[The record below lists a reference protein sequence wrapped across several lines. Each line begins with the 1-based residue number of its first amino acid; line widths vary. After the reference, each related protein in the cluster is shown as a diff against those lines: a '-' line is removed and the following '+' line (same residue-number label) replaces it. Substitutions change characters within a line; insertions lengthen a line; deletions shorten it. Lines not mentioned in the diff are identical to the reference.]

1 MELPLF
7 SKFYVLVSFLVFL
20 VIAIKLMR
28 ESKRGKGPN
37 LPPGPRKLPL
47 IGNLHQLM
55 GSLPH
60 HTLRDMAKEHGPIM
74 HLRFGEIPTVIVSS
88 AEAAKEVMKTHD
100 LVFADRP
107 KILAAEIIGYK
118 STQITFSPY
127 GDHWRQL
134 RKICVAELLNV
145 KRVQSFE
152 SIRQVEVEDLIK
164 TISSNAGTTINLSQ
178 MIFTLTNNI
187 ISRAAFGKKLQNQD
201 EFIDTLR
208 KTVDLAGGFDLPD
221 TFPSLKFLHPLT
233 GAKAAMEKIHHQ
245 IDKILESVLQEHKAA
260 WRTVSGK
267 NKMHKED
274 LVDVLLRVQESGDL
288 EVPITTDTIKAI
300 ILETFIAGTDTSSTA
315 LEWAMAELMKNPKV
329 LEQAQAEVRQAFKG
343 KSMITESEV
352 QQLDYL
358 RLVIKETLR
367 LHAPVPLL
375 VPRVARQRCEL
386 GGYEIQANTRLMV
399 NAWAICRDPKYWE
412 NAECFEPERH
422 RNSTLDF
429 KGNNFEFI
437 PFGAGR
443 RACPGILFGISNL
456 ELPLA
461 QLLFHF
467 DWKLPNGIEPN
478 NLDMTESFGET
489 VRKKKNLHVVGIPY
503 MSKS

>member
-1 MELPLF
+1 MELLF
-7 SKFYVLVSFLVFL
+7 SQFSIFLSFLLFL
-20 VIAIKLMR
+20 LIAIKLMS
-28 ESKRGKGPN
+28 ESKRGKGSN

-60 HTLRDMAKEHGPIM
+60 HTLRDMANEYGPIM
-74 HLRFGEIPTVIVSS
+74 HLRFGEVPTVIVSS

-107 KILAAEIIGYK
+107 KILVADIIGYN

-152 SIRQVEVEDLIK
+152 SIRQEEVEDLIK
-164 TISSNAGTTINLSQ
+164 TISSNPS
-178 MIFTLTNNI
+178 
-187 ISRAAFGKKLQNQD
+187 
-201 EFIDTLR
+201 
-208 KTVDLAGGFDLPD
+208 GGFDLPD

-260 WRTVSGK
+260 RKVTINHK
-267 NKMHKED
+267 DKMHKED
-274 LVDVLLRVQESGDL
+274 LVDVLLRVQESSDL
-288 EVPITTDTIKAI
+288 DVPITTDTIKAV

-315 LEWAMAELMKNPKV
+315 LEWAMAELMKNPHV
-329 LEQAQAEVRQAFKG
+329 MEQAQAEVRKAFKG
-343 KSMITESEV
+343 KSMMTESEV

-358 RLVIKETLR
+358 KLVIKETLR

-375 VPRVARQRCEL
+375 VPRVARERCEL

-461 QLLFHF
+461 QLLLHF

-478 NLDMTESFGET
+478 NLDMTEAFGET
-489 VRKKKNLHVVGIPY
+489 VRKKTNLHVIGIPCGNTSDY
-503 MSKS
+503 QNMN

>member
-1 MELPLF
+1 M
-7 SKFYVLVSFLVFL
+7 S
-20 VIAIKLMR
+20 
-28 ESKRGKGPN
+28 ESKRGKGSN

-60 HTLRDMAKEHGPIM
+60 HTLRDMANEYGPIM
-74 HLRFGEIPTVIVSS
+74 HLRFGEVPTVIVSS

-107 KILAAEIIGYK
+107 KILVADIIGYN

-152 SIRQVEVEDLIK
+152 SIRQEEVEDLIK
-164 TISSNAGTTINLSQ
+164 TISSNPS
-178 MIFTLTNNI
+178 
-187 ISRAAFGKKLQNQD
+187 
-201 EFIDTLR
+201 
-208 KTVDLAGGFDLPD
+208 GGFDLPD

-260 WRTVSGK
+260 RKVTINHK
-267 NKMHKED
+267 DKMHKED
-274 LVDVLLRVQESGDL
+274 LVDVLLRVQESSDL
-288 EVPITTDTIKAI
+288 DVPITTDTIKAV

-315 LEWAMAELMKNPKV
+315 LEWAMAELMKNPHV
-329 LEQAQAEVRQAFKG
+329 MEQAQAEVRKTFKG
-343 KSMITESEV
+343 KSMMTESEV

-358 RLVIKETLR
+358 KLVIKETLR

-375 VPRVARQRCEL
+375 VPRVARERCEL

-461 QLLFHF
+461 QLLLHF

-478 NLDMTESFGET
+478 NLDMTEAFGET
-489 VRKKKNLHVVGIPY
+489 VRKKTNLHVIGIPCGNTSDY
-503 MSKS
+503 QNIN

>member
-1 MELPLF
+1 MFL
-7 SKFYVLVSFLVFL
+7 SFLLFL

-60 HTLRDMAKEHGPIM
+60 HTLRDMANEYGPIM
-74 HLRFGEIPTVIVSS
+74 HLRFGEVPTVIISS

-107 KILAAEIIGYK
+107 KILVADIIGYN

-152 SIRQVEVEDLIK
+152 SLRQEEVKDLIK
-164 TISSNAGTTINLSQ
+164 TISLNP
-178 MIFTLTNNI
+178 
-187 ISRAAFGKKLQNQD
+187 
-201 EFIDTLR
+201 
-208 KTVDLAGGFDLPD
+208 AGGFDLPD

-260 WRTVSGK
+260 RK
-267 NKMHKED
+267 LAINREDKMHKED

-288 EVPITTDTIKAI
+288 EVPITTDTIKAV

-315 LEWAMAELMKNPKV
+315 LEWAMAELMKNPQV
-329 LEQAQAEVRQAFKG
+329 MEQAQAEVRQAFKG

-461 QLLFHF
+461 QLLLHF

-478 NLDMTESFGET
+478 NLDMTEAFGET
-489 VRKKKNLHVVGIPY
+489 VRKKTNLHVIGIPY
-503 MSKS
+503 GNMSDY

>member
-1 MELPLF
+1 MELQLSQF
-7 SKFYVLVSFLVFL
+7 SVVLSFIVFL
-20 VIAIKLMR
+20 VIASKIMSER
-28 ESKRGKGPN
+28 KRGKGPN
-37 LPPGPRKLPL
+37 LLPGPRKLPL

-60 HTLRDMAKEHGPIM
+60 HTLRDMAKEYGPIM
-74 HLRFGEIPTVIVSS
+74 HLRFGEVSTVIVSS

-100 LVFADRP
+100 LIFADRP
-107 KILAAEIIGYK
+107 KLLVADIIGYN

-152 SIRQVEVEDLIK
+152 SIRQDEVGDLIK
-164 TISSNAGTTINLSQ
+164 TISSYPAGTTINLSQ

-187 ISRAAFGKKLQNQD
+187 ISRAAFGRKLESQD
-201 EFIDTLR
+201 EFIATLR
-208 KTVDLAGGFDLPD
+208 KIVDLAGGFDLPD

-245 IDKILESVLQEHKAA
+245 IDKILERVLQEHKAA
-260 WRTVSGK
+260 RRTITGK
-267 NKMHKED
+267 EKMHKED

-288 EVPITTDTIKAI
+288 QVPITTDTIKAV
-300 ILETFIAGTDTSSTA
+300 ILETFIAGTDTSSTT
-315 LEWAMAELMKNPKV
+315 LEWAMAELMKNPQV
-329 LEQAQAEVRQAFKG
+329 MEQAQAEVRQAFEG
-343 KSMITESEV
+343 KSVITESEV

-399 NAWAICRDPKYWE
+399 NAWAICRDSKYWE

-422 RNSTLDF
+422 RNSALDF

-467 DWKLPNGIEPN
+467 DWKLPNGIEPH
-478 NLDMTESFGET
+478 NLDMTEAFGET
-489 VRKKKNLHVVGIPY
+489 VRKKTDLHVIGIPY
-503 MSKS
+503 MS